1 MKISLAIV
9 ALLPL
14 SSASVLRGYHTAI
27 DENDDRKLQFYCNYK
42 IIIII
47 IAI

>member
-14 SSASVLRGYHTAI
+14 SSASVLRGYHKAV
-27 DENDDRKLQFYCNYK
+27 DENGDRKLLSEGDLPRRK
-42 IIIII
+42 
-47 IAI
+47 